1 MRPAAATPPP
11 SARRKCR
18 PERRR
23 LALRGALRRECTA
36 LHSRIEASPKEFAPT
51 PCISDLF
58 GSWAS
63 SNPLLMVQQETIT
76 LTGTY
81 ESRLA
86 QLLRAARHQA
96 RLAQAGARPRMQ
108 DALTELEDALS
119 DQLGALEGAAEAD
132 LADAETGEAERI
144 RQSWRPLRAA

>member
-1 MRPAAATPPP
+1 MA
-11 SARRKCR
+11 
-18 PERRR
+18 
-23 LALRGALRRECTA
+23 
-36 LHSRIEASPKEFAPT
+36 H
-51 PCISDLF
+51 
-58 GSWAS
+58 
-63 SNPLLMVQQETIT
+63 QETVT

-81 ESRLA
+81 ESRLT

-119 DQLGALEGAAEAD
+119 DQLGALESAADAD
-132 LADAETGEAERI
+132 LADAEETGEAERI

>member
-1 MRPAAATPPP
+1 
-11 SARRKCR
+11 
-18 PERRR
+18 
-23 LALRGALRRECTA
+23 
-36 LHSRIEASPKEFAPT
+36 
-51 PCISDLF
+51 
-58 GSWAS
+58 
-63 SNPLLMVQQETIT
+63 MVQQETIT

-119 DQLGALEGAAEAD
+119 DQLGALEGAGEAD